1 MGLIALLQ
9 VCLDAE
15 AAPANPSLSFY
26 VISKDKINDGRFI
39 DSPEFPKL
47 GYISDKPRLVIVRLK
62 SVLPGTREDVLV
74 DKEGDRTPVPKTALI
89 IQMLPE
95 DAKLFSELSKQV
107 IGKRLL
113 IMVGETP
120 LMAPVVNSPIQ
131 TERFEISFGQKTN
144 YDAVHEALKKLVK

>member
-1 MGLIALLQ
+1 MRAIYLIMGLIALLQ

-74 DKEGDRTPVPKTALI
+74 DKEGRPNARAQNGTHHPN
-89 IQMLPE
+89 
-95 DAKLFSELSKQV
+95 
-107 IGKRLL
+107 
-113 IMVGETP
+113 
-120 LMAPVVNSPIQ
+120 AP
-131 TERFEISFGQKTN
+131 RRRKAF
-144 YDAVHEALKKLVK
+144 L